1 VAHKLKEKAKS
12 REFLIKMISLQTIT
26 TATLKCVLRL
36 IWSA

>member
-1 VAHKLKEKAKS
+1 
-12 REFLIKMISLQTIT
+12 MISLQTIT